1 MRTTALFI
9 IAIGLLTATL
19 AAQEPKP
26 VPKDSARVSI
36 TGCTKGYVFTVG
48 PRSVEHPGSVD
59 VPEGMHLRMNGPKS
73 VIADIKAHE
82 GSAIE
87 ITGIM
92 KKGQYGPDGVAV
104 GGGVRVGPGPAPNG
118 GLGISVAPR
127 QSFIDVEAWRPIAG
141 ECRSR

>member
-1 MRTTALFI
+1 
-9 IAIGLLTATL
+9 
-19 AAQEPKP
+19 
-26 VPKDSARVSI
+26 VSI
-36 TGCTKGYVFTVG
+36 TGCSKGYVFTAG

-104 GGGVRVGPGPAPNG
+104 GGGVRVGTRPGTQRRPRHQRSAATELHRRGELAPD
-118 GLGISVAPR
+118 R
-127 QSFIDVEAWRPIAG
+127 R
-141 ECRSR
+141 

>member
-1 MRTTALFI
+1 MRTTAIFT
-9 IAIGLLTATL
+9 IAIGLLTVTL
-19 AAQEPKP
+19 TAQEAKK

-36 TGCTKGYVFTVG
+36 SGCSKGYIFTTG

-59 VPEGMHLRMNGPKS
+59 VPEGTHIRMNGPKS

-92 KKGQYGPDGVAV
+92 KKGQYAPDGVAV

-118 GLGISVAPR
+118 GLGVNLTTR
-127 QSFIDVEAWRPIAG
+127 QSFIDVEAWRPIDG
-141 ECRSR
+141 ECKSR